1 MPFDPR
7 RAAVVTAGFAA
18 FLNLYPPQALLPQL
32 EQAFAVGSGGATI
45 TVAAGPLSVALLA
58 PFAGIV
64 TDIVGRARMMAIAMT
79 GLGLATILSGTA
91 NSLGEMLFWR
101 FACGLF
107 VPGIVAAAAGS
118 LGDDP
123 DPRHAARAAGQYI
136 AGTVLGGFS
145 GRFLAGFATEYL
157 GWRAAFYVIGGL
169 TLSLLPLVIPGMRLA
184 AGAPHLPP
192 RPRDAV
198 RAGLS
203 HLCNRRL
210 LAAFAIGFG
219 LLFSL
224 VATFTYAALHL
235 AAPPYSLSPAA
246 IGSIFAAYLVGVV
259 LTPFTGRWVA
269 AHGRSKVATVGMA
282 FAMLGILLT
291 LLGGAP
297 VIITGLAVSCGGIF
311 MLQALA
317 TGFVPTAAIQAKS
330 AAVGLY
336 TSAYY
341 FGGSVGA
348 IAPSLVWQH
357 FGWPG
362 CVGFILVAH
371 LALLLVARRLWRTH
385 PLPE

>member
-1 MPFDPR
+1 MPFDQR

-32 EQAFAVGSGGATI
+32 EQAFGVASGGATV

-64 TDIVGRARMMAIAMT
+64 TDMVGRARVMAIAMA

-91 NSLGEMLFWR
+91 HSLGEMLFWR
-101 FACGLF
+101 LVCGLF

-145 GRFLAGFATEYL
+145 GRFLAGIVTEYL
-157 GWRAAFYVIGGL
+157 GWRAAFYVIGGV
-169 TLSLLPLVIPGMRLA
+169 TLALLPLVIPGMRLA
-184 AGAPHLPP
+184 GLPHPP
-192 RPRDAV
+192 SRPREAL
-198 RAGLS
+198 RAAAS
-203 HLCNRRL
+203 HLRNPRL
-210 LAAFAIGFG
+210 FAAFAIGFG

-246 IGSIFAAYLVGVV
+246 IGTMFAAYLVGVV
-259 LTPFTGRWVA
+259 LTPFTGRWVS
-269 AHGRSKVATVGMA
+269 AHGRSTVATAAMA
-282 FAMLGILLT
+282 FAILGIVLT
-291 LLGGAP
+291 LAGSAL
-297 VIITGLAVSCGGIF
+297 VIIAGLAVSCGGIF

-317 TGFVPTAAIQAKS
+317 TGFVPSVATHAKS

-348 IAPSLVWQH
+348 IAPALVWQR
-357 FGWPG
+357 FGWRG
-362 CVGFILVAH
+362 CVALLVVVH
-371 LALLLVARRLWRTH
+371 LALLLVARRLWSPD

>member
-1 MPFDPR
+1 MPFDQR

-32 EQAFAVGSGGATI
+32 EQAFAVGSGGATV

-64 TDIVGRARMMAIAMT
+64 TDIVGRARMMAIAMI

-101 FACGLF
+101 LACGLF

-123 DPRHAARAAGQYI
+123 DPQHAARAAGQYI

-145 GRFLAGFATEYL
+145 GRFLAGIVTEYL

-169 TLSLLPLVIPGMRLA
+169 TLALLPLVIPGMRLA
-184 AGAPHLPP
+184 ARPTCRRGRVTPCTLRLLTCATAPAGCVRDRVRVALARRDVHLRGPAPRRTALLTFACGHRLHLRGVPGRSGAHAVHGALGRRP
-192 RPRDAV
+192 RPQQS
-198 RAGLS
+198 G
-203 HLCNRRL
+203 
-210 LAAFAIGFG
+210 
-219 LLFSL
+219 
-224 VATFTYAALHL
+224 
-235 AAPPYSLSPAA
+235 
-246 IGSIFAAYLVGVV
+246 
-259 LTPFTGRWVA
+259 
-269 AHGRSKVATVGMA
+269 HGRNG

-317 TGFVPTAAIQAKS
+317 TGFVPTAATQAKS

-348 IAPSLVWQH
+348 IAPSLVWQR

-362 CVGFILVAH
+362 CVGLILIAH
-371 LALLLVARRLWRTH
+371 LALLLVARRLWGPRQ
-385 PLPE
+385 PPE

>member
-1 MPFDPR
+1 MPFDQR

-18 FLNLYPPQALLPQL
+18 FLNLYPPQALLPQIEEAL
-32 EQAFAVGSGGATI
+32 RVGSGGATM

-91 NSLGEMLFWR
+91 SSLGEMLFWR

-123 DPRHAARAAGQYI
+123 DPRHAARAAGHYI

-145 GRFLAGFATEYL
+145 GRFLAGLVTEYL

-169 TLSLLPLVIPGMRLA
+169 TLALLPLVIPGMRLA
-184 AGAPHLPP
+184 GLPHVPS
-192 RPRDAV
+192 RPREAL
-198 RAGLS
+198 RAAAS
-203 HLCNRRL
+203 HLRNRRL
-210 LAAFAIGFG
+210 VAAFGIGFG

-246 IGSIFAAYLVGVV
+246 IGTMFAAYLVGVV
-259 LTPFTGRWVA
+259 LTPFTGRWVS
-269 AHGRSKVATVGMA
+269 AHGRSTVATAAMA
-282 FAMLGILLT
+282 FAILGIVLT
-291 LLGGAP
+291 LAGGAL
-297 VIITGLAVSCGGIF
+297 VIIAGLAVSCGGIF

-317 TGFVPTAAIQAKS
+317 TGFVPTAASHAKS

-348 IAPSLVWQH
+348 IAPALVWQR

-362 CVGFILVAH
+362 CVGFIVVVH
-371 LALLLVARRLWRTH
+371 LALLGVARWLWSPHH
-385 PLPE
+385 PPE

>member
-1 MPFDPR
+1 MPFDQR
-7 RAAVVTAGFAA
+7 RSAVVTAGFAA

-32 EQAFAVGSGGATI
+32 DQAFGVASGGATV
-45 TVAAGPLSVALLA
+45 TVAAGPLSVALVA

-64 TDIVGRARMMAIAMT
+64 TDIVGRARMMAVAMT

-91 NSLGEMLFWR
+91 HSLGEMLFWR

-123 DPRHAARAAGQYI
+123 DPRQAARAAGHYI

-145 GRFLAGFATEYL
+145 GRFLAGFVAEYL
-157 GWRAAFYVIGGL
+157 GWREAFYVIGGA
-169 TLSLLPLVIPGMRLA
+169 TLALLPLVIPGMRLA
-184 AGAPHLPP
+184 DPTHAPSPP
-192 RPRDAV
+192 REAL
-198 RAGLS
+198 RAAAS
-203 HLCNRRL
+203 HFRNRRL
-210 LAAFAIGFG
+210 IAAFGIGFG
-219 LLFSL
+219 LLCSL

-246 IGSIFAAYLVGVV
+246 IGSMFAAYLVGVV

-269 AHGRSKVATVGMA
+269 AYGRSKVATVGMG
-282 FAMLGILLT
+282 FAILGILLT
-291 LLGGAP
+291 LLGGAS
-297 VIITGLAVSCGGIF
+297 VILFGLAVSCGGIF

-317 TGFVPTAAIQAKS
+317 TGFVPTAAGHAKS

-348 IAPSLVWQH
+348 IAPALVWQR

-362 CVGFILVAH
+362 CVGFIVVVH
-371 LALLLVARRLWRTH
+371 LALLLVARRLWGAR
-385 PLPE
+385 PMRR

>member
-1 MPFDPR
+1 MPFDQR

-32 EQAFAVGSGGATI
+32 ESAFGVGSGGATV
-45 TVAAGPLSVALLA
+45 TVSAGALSVALLA
-58 PFAGIV
+58 PFAGIL
-64 TDIVGRARMMAIAMT
+64 TDVVGRARVMAIAMT

-91 NSLGEMLFWR
+91 SSLGEMLFWR

-123 DPRHAARAAGQYI
+123 DPRHAVRAAGQYI

-145 GRFLAGFATEYL
+145 GRFLAGFVTEYL

-169 TLSLLPLVIPGMRLA
+169 TLALLPLVIPGMRLA
-184 AGAPHLPP
+184 GLPHPPP
-192 RPRDAV
+192 RPRDTL
-198 RAGLS
+198 RAAAG
-203 HLCNRRL
+203 HLRNPRL
-210 LAAFAIGFG
+210 VAAFSIGFG

-224 VATFTYAALHL
+224 VGTFTYAALHL

-246 IGSIFAAYLVGVV
+246 IGSMFAAYLVGVA

-269 AHGRSKVATVGMA
+269 AYGRRQVATAAMA
-282 FAMLGILLT
+282 FAIFGIVLT
-291 LLGGAP
+291 LAGGVP
-297 VIITGLAVSCGGIF
+297 VIIAGLAISCGGTF

-317 TGFVPTAAIQAKS
+317 TGYVPTAAAHAKS

-348 IAPSLVWQH
+348 IAPSLIWKR

-362 CVGFILVAH
+362 CVWFLVLVH
-371 LALLLVARRLWRTH
+371 VALLLVARRLWHPSRTDGG
-385 PLPE
+385 

>member
-1 MPFDPR
+1 MSFDQR

-32 EQAFAVGSGGATI
+32 EQAFGVASGGATI

-64 TDIVGRARMMAIAMT
+64 TDIAGRARMMAIAIT
-79 GLGLATILSGTA
+79 GLGAATILSGTA
-91 NSLGEMLFWR
+91 HSLGEMLLWR
-101 FACGLF
+101 LACGLF

-145 GRFLAGFATEYL
+145 GRFLAGLLTEYL

-169 TLSLLPLVIPGMRLA
+169 TLALLPLVLPGMRLA
-184 AGAPHLPP
+184 GLPHAPSPP
-192 RPRDAV
+192 REAL
-198 RAGLS
+198 RAATA
-203 HLCNRRL
+203 HLRNRPL
-210 LAAFAIGFG
+210 VTAFAIGFG

-235 AAPPYSLSPAA
+235 AAPPYLLSPAA
-246 IGSIFAAYLVGVV
+246 IGSMFAAYLVGVV

-269 AHGRSKVATVGMA
+269 AYGRARVATIGMTLA
-282 FAMLGILLT
+282 ILGILLT
-291 LLGGAP
+291 LAGGASL
-297 VIITGLAVSCGGIF
+297 ILTGLAVSCGGIF

-317 TGFVPTAAIQAKS
+317 TGFVPVAASQAKS

-348 IAPSLVWQH
+348 IAPAHIWQRY
-357 FGWPG
+357 GWPG
-362 CVGFILVAH
+362 CVALLVAVH
-371 LALLLVARRLWRTH
+371 LALLLVARRLWREDPH
-385 PLPE
+385 RR